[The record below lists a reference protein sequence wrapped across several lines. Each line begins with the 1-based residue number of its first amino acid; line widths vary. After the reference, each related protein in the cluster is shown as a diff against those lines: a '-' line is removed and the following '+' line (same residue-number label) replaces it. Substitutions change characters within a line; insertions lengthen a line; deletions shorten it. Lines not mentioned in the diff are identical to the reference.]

1 MKYIKYFE
9 GFTGKQLNDL
19 VLKNK
24 TYVIKNTRNY
34 DNKELKH
41 SIDIINYD
49 ISNFKVVIEYNFYKI
64 YPDDGFIELYR
75 KYCDENNFTYKVLV
89 FSLSILPNPL
99 VNGSV
104 YNKIDSE
111 YFFTDDNLK
120 GLSLGYRLYKLILN
134 KIGFMMSD
142 NTSSIDAKNLWFNL
156 LKDGKVY
163 SGTNNHFSI
172 IIKRDINNIDLKSIV
187 DKIEKFNLIYDDDL
201 KIKIKE
207 IYD

>member
-9 GFTGKQLNDL
+9 GFTEEQLNYL

-24 TYVIKNTRNY
+24 TYVIKNIRDY
-34 DNKELKH
+34 DNKELKY

-49 ISNFKVVIEYNFYKI
+49 ISNFKVVTEYNFYKI

-99 VNGSV
+99 INGSV

-111 YFFTDDNLK
+111 YFLTDNNLK

-134 KIGFMMSD
+134 KIGFIMSD
-142 NTSSIDAKNLWFNL
+142 HGSSIDAKNLWFNL
-156 LKDGKVY
+156 LKDNRVY
-163 SGTNNHFSI
+163 SGTNNNFSI
-172 IIKRDINNIDLKSIV
+172 IIKRDINNIDLKSIIN
-187 DKIEKFNLIYDDDL
+187 KIEKFNLIYDHDL